1 MFSKNNHLSE
11 IFLKSKEKL
20 IKKEELE
27 ENVIYNGLN
36 CGSMVLLGNI
46 NHKNVEP
53 LLIGQPAKIKINAN
67 IGTSPLICKIDEE
80 MEKLKTAEQAGADT
94 YMDLSTGG
102 DLDEIR
108 KNMMSLSH
116 MPIGTVPIY
125 SAAKKWQDMGKSMDN
140 LDMKYVFEE
149 IEYQAESGVD
159 YMTIHTGLDI
169 EAVKYAYE
177 YRLTGI
183 VSRGGA
189 MIANYMLKNNKENPL
204 LKDFERILKIAKK
217 YNVTL
222 SLGDGLRPGSL
233 KDAGDFAQNKEVL
246 NLSKQVLQARN
257 YGVQVMVEG
266 PGHVPFDQIATNMK
280 LQKSLCHN
288 APFYVLGPLVTDVAP
303 GYDHITAA
311 IGGTMAAAN
320 GADFLCYVTPA
331 EHLALP
337 NNQDVKD
344 GVIVT
349 RIAAHA
355 ADIVKGVP
363 GAKDWDLKMA
373 KARKQLDWE
382 AQLNLAIDPQTAR
395 EKRASRNPEGT
406 TACSMCGDYCAV
418 EIVNKYLGSTIEHC

>member
-11 IFLKSKEKL
+11 IFSKSKEKL

-27 ENVIYNGLN
+27 ESVIYNGLN
-36 CGSMVLLGNI
+36 SGSMVLLGNI

-67 IGTSPLICKIDEE
+67 IGTSPLICSIDEE
-80 MEKLKTAEQAGADT
+80 MEKLKVAEHAGADT

-108 KNMMSLSH
+108 KNMMSLSN

-140 LDMKYVFEE
+140 LDMEYVFEE

-159 YMTIHTGLDI
+159 YMTIHTGLDL
-169 EAVKYAYE
+169 EAVHYAYE
-177 YRLTGI
+177 TRLTGI

-189 MIANYMLKNNKENPL
+189 IIANYMIKNNKENPL
-204 LKDFERILKIAKK
+204 LVDFERLLKIAKK

-266 PGHVPFDQIATNMK
+266 PGHVPLNKILSQIKTMK
-280 LQKSLCHN
+280 DLIHN
-288 APFYVLGPLVTDVAP
+288 APLYVLGPLVIDNGAC
-303 GYDHITAA
+303 YDHISAA
-311 IGGTMAAAN
+311 IGASLAASA

-331 EHLALP
+331 EHVTLP
-337 NNQDVKD
+337 NKDDVYMGIKASQ
-344 GVIVT
+344 
-349 RIAAHA
+349 IAAA
-355 ADIVKGVP
+355 AAEVALGRKSAINQQEN
-363 GAKDWDLKMA
+363 MS
-373 KARKQLDWE
+373 KARNDLDWKKME
-382 AQLNLAIDPQTAR
+382 LYAIDGKKISER
-395 EKRASRNPEGT
+395 RKDFKDEKECAMCGKF
-406 TACSMCGDYCAV
+406 CSMK
-418 EIVNKYLGSTIEHC
+418 VNR

>member
-11 IFLKSKEKL
+11 IFSKSKEKL

-27 ENVIYNGLN
+27 ESVIYNGLN
-36 CGSMVLLGNI
+36 SGAMVLLGNI

-67 IGTSPLICKIDEE
+67 IGTSPLICSIDEE
-80 MEKLKTAEQAGADT
+80 MEKLKVAEHAGADT

-102 DLDEIR
+102 DLDDIR
-108 KNMMSLSH
+108 KNM
-116 MPIGTVPIY
+116 T
-125 SAAKKWQDMGKSMDN
+125 AAKKWQDMGKSMDN
-140 LDMKYVFEE
+140 LDMEYVFEE

-189 MIANYMLKNNKENPL
+189 MVANYMLKNNKENPL

-246 NLSKQVLQARN
+246 NLSKQVLQARC

-266 PGHVPFDQIATNMK
+266 PGHVPLNKISSQIKTMK
-280 LQKSLCHN
+280 DLIHN
-288 APFYVLGPLVTDVAP
+288 APLYVLGPLAIDNGA
-303 GYDHITAA
+303 GYDHISAA
-311 IGGTMAAAN
+311 IGASMAVLA

-331 EHLALP
+331 EHLTLP
-337 NNQDVKD
+337 DINDVYQGIKASQ
-344 GVIVT
+344 
-349 RIAAHA
+349 IAAA
-355 ADIVKGVP
+355 AAEVALGRKSAINQQEN
-363 GAKDWDLKMA
+363 MS
-373 KARKQLDWE
+373 KARNDLDWKKME
-382 AQLNLAIDPQTAR
+382 LYAIDGKKISER
-395 EKRASRNPEGT
+395 RKDFKDEKECAMCGKF
-406 TACSMCGDYCAV
+406 CSMK
-418 EIVNKYLGSTIEHC
+418 VNKEPVKKSL

>member
-102 DLDEIR
+102 DFDEIR

-140 LDMKYVFEE
+140 LDMEYVFEE

-204 LKDFERILKIAKK
+204 LTDFERILKIAKK

-246 NLSKQVLQARN
+246 NLSKQVLQARC

-266 PGHVPFDQIATNMK
+266 PGHVPLNKISSQIKTMK
-280 LQKSLCHN
+280 DLIHN
-288 APFYVLGPLVTDVAP
+288 APLYVLGPLAIDNGA
-303 GYDHITAA
+303 GYDHISAA
-311 IGGTMAAAN
+311 IGASMAVLA

-331 EHLALP
+331 EHLTLP
-337 NNQDVKD
+337 DINDVYQGIKASQ
-344 GVIVT
+344 
-349 RIAAHA
+349 IAAA
-355 ADIVKGVP
+355 AAEVALGRKSAINQQEN
-363 GAKDWDLKMA
+363 MS
-373 KARKQLDWE
+373 KARNNLDWE
-382 AQLNLAIDPQTAR
+382 NMEKYAIDSNIVKER
-395 EKRASRNPEGT
+395 RKEFKDEKECAMCGKF
-406 TACSMCGDYCAV
+406 CSMK
-418 EIVNKYLGSTIEHC
+418 VNR

>member
-1 MFSKNNHLSE
+1 MFSKNNHLLE

-80 MEKLKTAEQAGADT
+80 MEKLKTAEQAGSDT

-140 LDMKYVFEE
+140 LDMEYVFEE

-159 YMTIHTGLDI
+159 YMTIHTGLDT

-246 NLSKQVLQARN
+246 NLSKQVLQARC

-266 PGHVPFDQIATNMK
+266 PGHVPLNKISSQIKTMK
-280 LQKSLCHN
+280 DLIHN
-288 APFYVLGPLVTDVAP
+288 APL
-303 GYDHITAA
+303 
-311 IGGTMAAAN
+311 
-320 GADFLCYVTPA
+320 
-331 EHLALP
+331 
-337 NNQDVKD
+337 
-344 GVIVT
+344 
-349 RIAAHA
+349 
-355 ADIVKGVP
+355 
-363 GAKDWDLKMA
+363 
-373 KARKQLDWE
+373 
-382 AQLNLAIDPQTAR
+382 
-395 EKRASRNPEGT
+395 
-406 TACSMCGDYCAV
+406 
-418 EIVNKYLGSTIEHC
+418 